1 MKTKTIIFIYT
12 AILLTGMLFMLG
24 LSYYEPIDIPFLIP
38 YTPIPIFGTVLVTL
52 YLILLI
58 SAEKKILKRKPEITL
73 LALTLTGVII
83 ITSCEFIYQLVR
95 LFTFDLETFSEY
107 FYQFIKNFF
116 GSSFF
121 GSAIAFLIAFQFQ
134 FLNPIHLTL

>member
-1 MKTKTIIFIYT
+1 
-12 AILLTGMLFMLG
+12 MLIMLG
-24 LSYYEPIDIPFLIP
+24 LNYYEPIDIPFLIP

-95 LFTFDLETFSEY
+95 IFTFDLATFSDY
-107 FYQFIKNFF
+107 FYQFTKSFLR
-116 GSSFF
+116 SSFF
-121 GSAIAFLIAFQFQ
+121 GSALAFLVAFQLKTKKTGILLLFIVG
-134 FLNPIHLTL
+134 FLVLVKLFTLL